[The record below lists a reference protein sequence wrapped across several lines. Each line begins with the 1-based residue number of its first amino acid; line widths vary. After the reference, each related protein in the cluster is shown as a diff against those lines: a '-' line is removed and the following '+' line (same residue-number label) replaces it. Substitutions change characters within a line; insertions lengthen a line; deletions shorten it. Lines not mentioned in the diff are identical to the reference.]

1 MDIKDLGQ
9 EIKQL
14 TVAEIAAKTEKSERY
29 VKTYLTRNGVS
40 CLDYD
45 GEAKKAAA
53 IQRLAEEEQRATA
66 QREKRETEKQA
77 GQTALSA
84 MADNQ
89 KESDSLFTTIS
100 ILYGAVWFGL
110 TVWGFSANGAAF
122 FLLWLLMSFGF
133 FMACMMTWSS
143 LSDSAEKNRLSKMSK
158 SERDLY
164 TARKNSI
171 RAAQNEIIAKH
182 RAIDMYGLPNVNLV
196 CPHCQ
201 TKGSVRSKS
210 AEEVTSTRVV
220 PIIGNNIKARKKVT
234 QMHCDNCDTTW
245 NV

>member
-1 MDIKDLGQ
+1 MDIKDLEQ
-9 EIKQL
+9 ELKQL

-45 GEAKKAAA
+45 GGARKAAA
-53 IQRLAEEEQRATA
+53 IQRLAEEEQRAA
-66 QREKRETEKQA
+66 SQREKRQAEKQS
-77 GQTALSA
+77 GQTASSA
-84 MADNQ
+84 MLANQ
-89 KESDSLFTTIS
+89 KESDSLFTTVS
-100 ILYGAVWFGL
+100 VSYGVVWFGL

-133 FMACMMTWSS
+133 FMASMMTWSS
-143 LSDSAEKNRLSKMSK
+143 LSDGAEKNRLSRLSA
-158 SERDLY
+158 SEQDLY
-164 TARKNSI
+164 TARKDAM
-171 RAAQNEIIAKH
+171 RVAQNEMLARH
-182 RAIDMYGLPNVNLV
+182 RAIDMYGLPNANLV

>member
-1 MDIKDLGQ
+1 MDIKDLEH

-53 IQRLAEEEQRATA
+53 IQRLAEEEKRAAA
-66 QREKRETEKQA
+66 QREKREAEKRS
-77 GQTALSA
+77 GQTAASA
-84 MADNQ
+84 MIANE
-89 KESDSLFTTIS
+89 KESDSLFTTVS
-100 ILYGAVWFGL
+100 VLYGLVWFGL
-110 TVWGFSANGAAF
+110 TLWGFSANGAAF
-122 FLLWLLMSFGF
+122 FLFWLLMSFGF
-133 FMACMMTWSS
+133 FMASMMTWSS
-143 LSDSAEKNRLSKMSK
+143 LSDSAEKNRLNRMS
-158 SERDLY
+158 SIEQSLY
-164 TARKNSI
+164 TARKDAV
-171 RAAQNEIIAKH
+171 RAAQNEILARH
-182 RAIDMYGLPNVNLV
+182 RAIDRYGLPNANLV

-210 AEEVTSTRVV
+210 AEEVTSTKVI
-220 PIIGNNIKARKKVT
+220 PIIGNNIKARKMVT